1 LTFGVNFPAIDI
13 PSFGVGSAP
22 MAFLQGRAS
31 LAMRRLLGAE
41 DAKVNPSHVL
51 HPRIRVVATQGLE
64 DLVSQ
69 LGGDFGRVRALAGL
83 SQTDL
88 SQLQQQI
95 DLAAY
100 CTLLE
105 QASRETRRHS
115 LGLWLAQ
122 SHYRLILGDLGSM
135 ALNSPTVHAALTAVS
150 RYLPA
155 LQEHSRIRLQQ
166 RGGVAVLEY
175 QVHDGRIVQ
184 RSQDAELTIGIMLH
198 IVRLALGAAWT
209 PEQILFEHLPP
220 ADTTDHRTL
229 LRAPMQF
236 MQHTNAIIFPS
247 AVLAAPMPVPDVAL
261 LPLLE
266 QRLTQRMK
274 QNQPDDF
281 VGVVQQ
287 EIRAGLLSGRSSL
300 AATSRRL
307 AMAPSTLY
315 RRLRERDIEY
325 SALTRGLRYE
335 LALLYLAQ
343 PHVPVTEIALL
354 GYSELSAFS
363 RAFNGWAGVSPGA
376 YRRSLTAGAS

>member
-1 LTFGVNFPAIDI
+1 
-13 PSFGVGSAP
+13 
-22 MAFLQGRAS
+22 
-31 LAMRRLLGAE
+31 MRTLRGAA
-41 DAKVNPSHVL
+41 DAKVGPSSHVL
-51 HPRIRVVATQGLE
+51 YPRIRAVAAQGLE
-64 DLVSQ
+64 DLVGQ
-69 LGGDFGRVRALAGL
+69 LRGDFGRVRALAGL
-83 SQTDL
+83 SRTDL
-88 SQLQQQI
+88 GQPQQQI

-105 QASRETRRHS
+105 QASRETRRCA
-115 LGLWLAQ
+115 LGLLFAQ
-122 SHYRLILGDLGSM
+122 NYYRRILGDLGSM
-135 ALNSPTVHAALTAVS
+135 AVNSPTVRAALTAIS

-155 LQEHSRIRLQQ
+155 LQEHSRIRLRQL
-166 RGGVAVLEY
+166 GEIAILEY
-175 QVHDGRIVQ
+175 QVHDGRIIR

-198 IVRLALGAAWT
+198 IVRLALGAAWA

-229 LRAPMQF
+229 LRAPIQF

-247 AVLAAPMPVPDVAL
+247 AVLAAPMPLPDVAL
-261 LPLLE
+261 LPSLE
-266 QRLTQRMK
+266 RCLTQGMK

-287 EIRAGLLSGRSSL
+287 EIRAGLLSGKSSL
-300 AATSRRL
+300 PATSRRL

-354 GYSELSAFS
+354 LGYSELSAFS

-376 YRRSLTAGAS
+376 YRRSLMAGES